1 MEAGEDTNATPGTGA
16 LGPGWLREL
25 FLPLTVQV
33 TAEGTERRTPCSL
46 SLSRQGGWAV
56 PPAPR
61 REGQVNIAF
70 PLWGDDGPTWGAG
83 RW

>member
-1 MEAGEDTNATPGTGA
+1 MPPLERERWGLAGSVS
-16 LGPGWLREL
+16 
-25 FLPLTVQV
+25 FLPLAVQV